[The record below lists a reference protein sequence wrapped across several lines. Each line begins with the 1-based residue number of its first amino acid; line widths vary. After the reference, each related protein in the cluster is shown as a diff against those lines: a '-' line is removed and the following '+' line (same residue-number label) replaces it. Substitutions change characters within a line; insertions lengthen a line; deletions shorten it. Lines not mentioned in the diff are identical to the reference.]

1 MDISFFK
8 NGYHDKPVELDSK
21 NIPALAKFICEDP
34 NRDKMITDT
43 ADNAVISTFGCFFLI
58 ELTKE
63 TIDFPA
69 LLNELQ
75 KFNWKVHWDMRK
87 LRMITKWIKCVLD
100 IEKRL
105 KCAILWMRNKSCS
118 PHGVW
123 CFSAGSD
130 MET

>member
-1 MDISFFK
+1 MAKLYGYIFLQ

-43 ADNAVISTFGCFFLI
+43 ADNAVISTFGCFLDRVD
-58 ELTKE
+58 KE

-75 KFNWKVHWDMRK
+75 KIQRATTWDAIRDFVI
-87 LRMITKWIKCVLD
+87 LLISFFSFAVFCSLD
-100 IEKRL
+100 KRFKRL
-105 KCAILWMRNKSCS
+105 KRESK
-118 PHGVW
+118 
-123 CFSAGSD
+123 
-130 MET
+130 